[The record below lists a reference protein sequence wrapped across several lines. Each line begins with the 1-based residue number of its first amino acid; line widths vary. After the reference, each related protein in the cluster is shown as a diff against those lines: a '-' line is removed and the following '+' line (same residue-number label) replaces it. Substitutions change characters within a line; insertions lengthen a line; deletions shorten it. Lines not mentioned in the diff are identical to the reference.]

1 MAINSVQDLIDE
13 LNQVEDKS
21 KPIFAYVTLLTER
34 GGQESFDCANITD
47 IDFNLTDRV
56 DINIDIKG

>member
-1 MAINSVQDLIDE
+1 MAIKTVQDLIDE

-21 KPIFAYVTLLTER
+21 KPIFAYITLLTER
-34 GGQESFDCANITD
+34 GGQESFDCAVISD
-47 IDFNLTDRV
+47 VDFNLTDRV